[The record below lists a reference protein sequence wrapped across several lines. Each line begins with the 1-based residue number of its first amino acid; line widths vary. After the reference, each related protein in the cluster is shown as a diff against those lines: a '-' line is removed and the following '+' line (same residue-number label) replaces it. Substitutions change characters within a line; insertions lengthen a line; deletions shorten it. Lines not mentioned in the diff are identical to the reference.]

1 MRSHRLLPMSCVSPL
16 ERNWASFTVSPD
28 SGIPV
33 VGKVISSLL
42 SLGAVER
49 LLPDNFLDKSR
60 HPHTFCDQAC
70 SGKMHRRQK
79 LATGTVN
86 TCDRSN
92 VDFDFLAA
100 DLRQAPYTF
109 GFANPGAANLTG
121 EFKPS
126 LLTPIIQV

>member
-1 MRSHRLLPMSCVSPL
+1 M
-16 ERNWASFTVSPD
+16 
-28 SGIPV
+28 
-33 VGKVISSLL
+33 GKVISSLL

-92 VDFDFLAA
+92 VDFDFLAG
-100 DLRQAPYTF
+100 DLRRAPDTF
-109 GFANPGAANLTG
+109 GFANPGAAKLTG
-121 EFKPS
+121 EFQPRLPAILMKVDSYIAAVSACLVPNGAGA
-126 LLTPIIQV
+126 

>member
-1 MRSHRLLPMSCVSPL
+1 MPCVSTS

-28 SGIPV
+28 SGILSL
-33 VGKVISSLL
+33 GKVLSSLL

-49 LLPDNFLDKSR
+49 LLPDNFLDKSG

-70 SGKMHRRQK
+70 SRMMHRRQK

-92 VDFDFLAA
+92 VDFDFLPG
-100 DLRQAPYTF
+100 DFLRAPDTF
-109 GFANPGAANLTG
+109 GFANPGAAKRTG
-121 EFKPS
+121 ECQPRWPAILVKGES
-126 LLTPIIQV
+126 